1 MIEGDVMWF
10 CGSVNVIKYSLSLPY
25 LSPVVL
31 RKELE
36 MLMEQHGEDCLNS
49 SRLVDNHAVIFWNL
63 ASVSVFFFSFVVIV
77 VDPRIMH
84 KIFRNYVQK
93 ISKLYRSALAD
104 CA

>member
-36 MLMEQHGEDCLNS
+36 MLVEQHGEDCLNS

-63 ASVSVFFFSFVVIV
+63 ASVSVFFLFCS
-77 VDPRIMH
+77 
-84 KIFRNYVQK
+84 YGCG
-93 ISKLYRSALAD
+93 S
-104 CA
+104 